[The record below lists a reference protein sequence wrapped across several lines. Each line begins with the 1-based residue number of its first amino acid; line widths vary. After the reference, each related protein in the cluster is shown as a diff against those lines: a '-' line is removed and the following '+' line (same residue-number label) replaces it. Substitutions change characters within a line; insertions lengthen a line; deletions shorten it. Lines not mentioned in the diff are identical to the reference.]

1 MYDTYDIL
9 RSNKKLSA
17 QSKEVLLHHALV
29 SYYILRK
36 RTLDLVVLAVTIDFS
51 N

>member
-29 SYYILRK
+29 SEPKKTFCFYNYSK
-36 RTLDLVVLAVTIDFS
+36 
-51 N
+51 